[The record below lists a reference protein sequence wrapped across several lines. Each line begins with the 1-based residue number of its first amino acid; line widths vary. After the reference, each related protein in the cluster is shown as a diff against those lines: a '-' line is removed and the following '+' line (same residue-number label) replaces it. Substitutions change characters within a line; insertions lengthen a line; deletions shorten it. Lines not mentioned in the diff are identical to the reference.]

1 MLKLNDLMFIFN
13 NYIKLLKLVCKINLI
28 LFFVDSEIVIL
39 FFNYIYIFIL
49 WY

>member
-1 MLKLNDLMFIFN
+1 MLKVNDLMFIYN
-13 NYIKLLKLVCKINLI
+13 NYIKLLKLVFKIKLI

-49 WY
+49 